1 MPFLKY
7 NRHPKGLNT
16 KDCMVRSISTAFNK
30 DYLETRRD
38 LNKATKE
45 LGYTHYSDHDFLY
58 DYLKDYER
66 LLFKA
71 TSGKPRLKLAEF
83 AKGYSTGTYVVAVRK
98 HVVAVV
104 DGVIL
109 DSWDSCYL
117 TVYTAWKIAPGT
129 TLSELGLDPADAV
142 EAKVKVFF

>member
-7 NRHPKGLNT
+7 NRHPKGLNV

-45 LGYTHYSDHDFLY
+45 LGYTHYSDHDFIF

-66 LLFKA
+66 LIFKA
-71 TSGKPRLKLAEF
+71 TPGKPRLKLAEF
-83 AKGYSTGTYVVAVRK
+83 AKDHPTGTYVVKVRH

-104 DGVIL
+104 DGFVL

-117 TVYTAWKIAPGT
+117 TVYTAWKITPET
-129 TLSELGLDPADAV
+129 SLSELGIDTSTAV
-142 EAKVKVFF
+142 EARIKVFL